1 MTDHAANNY
10 PSLWRRLIAIIY
22 DSFLVLALIMGVMF
36 AVLPIYSAL
45 TGNNASESVVQLD
58 REVVWL
64 IWLLTP
70 MVFFTVFWLKSGQT
84 LSMQAWRIKLV
95 GFSGEPPTLTQCVIR
110 CLGAA
115 LSAACLGA
123 GYLWCLVD
131 VNGRAWHDY
140 LSGTELVL
148 LPKKTKS
155 RGEQE
160 NPLP

>member
-1 MTDHAANNY
+1 MTVQTANNA

-36 AVLPIYSAL
+36 VVLPIYSAI
-45 TGNNASESVVQLD
+45 TGSNTSESVVQLD
-58 REVVWL
+58 KELVWL

-70 MVFFTVFWLKSGQT
+70 MVFFTIFWLKSGQT

-95 GFSGEPPTLTQCVIR
+95 GFSGEPLTAGQCVIR

-131 VNGRAWHDY
+131 RNGRAWHDY
-140 LSGTELVL
+140 LSGTELIV
-148 LPKKTKS
+148 LPKKNDNAKEKPPS
-155 RGEQE
+155 
-160 NPLP
+160 

>member
-1 MTDHAANNY
+1 MTVQTASNA

-36 AVLPIYSAL
+36 VVLPIYSAI
-45 TGNNASESVVQLD
+45 TGSNTSESVVQLD
-58 REVVWL
+58 KELVWL

-70 MVFFTVFWLKSGQT
+70 MVFFTIFWLKSGQT

-95 GFSGEPPTLTQCVIR
+95 GFSGEPLTAGQCVIR

-131 VNGRAWHDY
+131 RNGRAWHDY
-140 LSGTELVL
+140 LSGTELIV
-148 LPKKTKS
+148 LPKKNDNAKEKPPS
-155 RGEQE
+155 
-160 NPLP
+160 